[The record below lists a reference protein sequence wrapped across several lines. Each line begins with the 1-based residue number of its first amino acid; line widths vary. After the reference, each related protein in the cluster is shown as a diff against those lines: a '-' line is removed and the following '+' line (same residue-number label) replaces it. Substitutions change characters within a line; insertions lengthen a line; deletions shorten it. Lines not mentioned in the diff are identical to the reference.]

1 MTAQRFAGRRAF
13 VTGAGSG
20 IGRAAARRLAAEG
33 AGVVGLDR
41 SADGLAE
48 TFAGL
53 DDAAW
58 VADDVRSDAATDG
71 AAASAGRSTSWSTPP
86 GSCAATTCSSIPH
99 DDWLLTLDVNLRA
112 PFRLAR
118 EFARGHRRRGTPGA
132 IVNVCSIESFTAA
145 PAHAAYTV
153 SKSAL
158 LMLTRALA
166 LELAEH
172 GIRVNGIAPGVTATA
187 MNAAL
192 RADAARADGAAG
204 ADPDRPLRRARGSGG
219 GHLLPGIRRCHVH
232 HRLGPAGRRRVP
244 HANDRGTTRWI
255 YDRPA
260 NVDVT

>member
-1 MTAQRFAGRRAF
+1 MTAQRFTGRRAF

-58 VADDVRSDAATDG
+58 VADDVRSDAAT
-71 AAASAGRSTSWSTPP
+71 AALRDRGPFDILVNAAGILRRHDLLEH
-86 GSCAATTCSSIPH
+86 PH
-99 DDWLLTLDVNLRA
+99 DDWMLTLDVNLRA

-118 EFARGHRRRGTPGA
+118 EFARGHRDAGTPGT

-187 MNAAL
+187 MNAGLRMDPARSAAL
-192 RADAARADGAAG
+192 QARIPLGRFAEPEEPAAAICFLASDDATYITGSVLPVDGG
-204 ADPDRPLRRARGSGG
+204 FL
-219 GHLLPGIRRCHVH
+219 
-232 HRLGPAGRRRVP
+232 
-244 HANDRGTTRWI
+244 TQ
-255 YDRPA
+255 
-260 NVDVT
+260 

>member
-1 MTAQRFAGRRAF
+1 MTAPRFAGRRAF

-33 AGVVGLDR
+33 ASVFGLDR
-41 SADGLAE
+41 ARDGLQE
-48 TFAGL
+48 TFADL

-58 VADDVRSDAATDG
+58 AAEDVRSDAATEALRERGPFDILVN
-71 AAASAGRSTSWSTPP
+71 AAGILRRHDLLEH
-86 GSCAATTCSSIPH
+86 PH
-99 DDWLLTLDVNLRA
+99 DEWMLTLDVNLRA

-118 EFARGHRRRGTPGA
+118 EFARGHLASAKPGV

-145 PAHAAYTV
+145 PGHAAYTV

-192 RADAARADGAAG
+192 RADAARADALLAKIPIGRFAAPEDQ
-204 ADPDRPLRRARGSGG
+204 AAAICFLASDEAAYITGSVLPVDGG
-219 GHLLPGIRRCHVH
+219 FLSQ
-232 HRLGPAGRRRVP
+232 
-244 HANDRGTTRWI
+244 
-255 YDRPA
+255 
-260 NVDVT
+260 

>member
-1 MTAQRFAGRRAF
+1 MSVPRFAGRRAF

-41 SADGLAE
+41 SADGLAG

-53 DDAAW
+53 DGDW
-58 VADDVRSDAATDG
+58 IADDVRSDAAT
-71 AAASAGRSTSWSTPP
+71 AALRDRGPFDILVNAAGILRRH
-86 GSCAATTCSSIPH
+86 GLLEHPH
-99 DDWLLTLDVNLRA
+99 EDWTLTLDVNLRA

-118 EFARGHRRRGTPGA
+118 EFARGHREAGTPGA

-172 GIRVNGIAPGVTATA
+172 GIRVNGIAPGVTATG
-187 MNAAL
+187 MNADL
-192 RADAARADGAAG
+192 RADAARSGALRAKIPLGRFAEPEEPAAAICFLASDDAAYITGAVLPVDGG
-204 ADPDRPLRRARGSGG
+204 FL
-219 GHLLPGIRRCHVH
+219 
-232 HRLGPAGRRRVP
+232 
-244 HANDRGTTRWI
+244 TQ
-255 YDRPA
+255 
-260 NVDVT
+260 

>member
-1 MTAQRFAGRRAF
+1 MTAPRFAGRRAF

-33 AGVVGLDR
+33 ASVFGLDR
-41 SADGLAE
+41 ARDGLQE
-48 TFAGL
+48 TFADL

-58 VADDVRSDAATDG
+58 AAEDVRSDAATDALRERG
-71 AAASAGRSTSWSTPP
+71 PFDILVNAAGILRRHDLLEH
-86 GSCAATTCSSIPH
+86 PH
-99 DDWLLTLDVNLRA
+99 DEWMLTLDVNLRA

-118 EFARGHRRRGTPGA
+118 EFARGHLASATPGV

-145 PAHAAYTV
+145 PGHAAYTV

-192 RADAARADGAAG
+192 RADAARADALLAKIPIGRFASPEDQAA
-204 ADPDRPLRRARGSGG
+204 AICFLASDEAAYITGSVLPVDGG
-219 GHLLPGIRRCHVH
+219 FL
-232 HRLGPAGRRRVP
+232 
-244 HANDRGTTRWI
+244 TQ
-255 YDRPA
+255 
-260 NVDVT
+260 